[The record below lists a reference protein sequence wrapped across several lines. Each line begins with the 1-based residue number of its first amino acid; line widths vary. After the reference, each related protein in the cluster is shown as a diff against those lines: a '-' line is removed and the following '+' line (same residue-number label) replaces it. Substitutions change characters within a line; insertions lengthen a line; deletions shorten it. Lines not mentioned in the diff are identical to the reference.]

1 MNGVHDMGGMHGF
14 GKVEPEADEPVFHA
28 PWEGRV
34 LAMNRATGWLG
45 LWTIDGSRFSL
56 EMLPP
61 EVYLRSSYYRR
72 WALGLE
78 NRCVQLG
85 LISADEL
92 AAGRALHPAKPLAP
106 AEFSGKPVKPA
117 LAPAD
122 VPSTLSRGNYER
134 PALTSAKFAPGDS
147 VRTRNIN
154 PPGHTRLPR
163 YARGRSGVIES
174 IRGCHVFP
182 DVSTTSPSDEA
193 HWLYTVVFDS
203 RELWGDGADPTL
215 KVSIDAWEPYLDGA

>member
-14 GKVEPEADEPVFHA
+14 GAVEPEPEEPVFHA

-34 LAMNRATGWLG
+34 LAMSRAMGLLG
-45 LWTIDGSRFSL
+45 LWTIDRGRFSL
-56 EMLPP
+56 EKLPP
-61 EVYLRSSYYRR
+61 GVYLGSSYYKR

-78 NRCVQLG
+78 NRCVQAG
-85 LISADEL
+85 LVGDDEL
-92 AAGRALHPAKPLAP
+92 AAGRTLHPA
-106 AEFSGKPVKPA
+106 KPVKPA
-117 LAPAD
+117 LTAAG
-122 VPSTLSRGNYER
+122 VPNTLTRGNYDR
-134 PALTSAKFAPGDS
+134 PSPAPARFAPGDR

-154 PPGHTRLPR
+154 PAGHTRLPR

-182 DVSTTSPSDEA
+182 DAAATGPSDEA

-215 KVSIDAWEPYLDGA
+215 KVSIDAWEPYLEAD

>member
-34 LAMNRATGWLG
+34 LAMNRATGYLS

-61 EVYLRSSYYRR
+61 DVYLGSTYYRR

-78 NRCVQLG
+78 NRCVQVG
-85 LISADEL
+85 LVSGDEL
-92 AAGRALHPAKPLAP
+92 AAGRALHPAR
-106 AEFSGKPVKPA
+106 PVKPA
-117 LAPAD
+117 LTAAEVPNTLARGSYDRPPPAP
-122 VPSTLSRGNYER
+122 
-134 PALTSAKFAPGDS
+134 AKFAPGDR

-154 PPGHTRLPR
+154 PAGHTRLPR

-182 DVSTTSPSDEA
+182 DTAATGKVDEA
-193 HWLYTVVFDS
+193 HWLYTLVFDG

-215 KVSIDAWEPYLDGA
+215 KVSIDAWEPYLDHA

>member
-14 GKVEPEADEPVFHA
+14 GKVEPEAGEPVFHA

-34 LAMNRATGWLG
+34 LAMNRAMGHHR

-56 EMLPP
+56 ERLPP
-61 EVYLRSSYYRR
+61 AVYLGSSYYRR

-78 NRCVQLG
+78 NRCVQIG
-85 LISADEL
+85 LVSGDEL
-92 AAGRALHPAKPLAP
+92 AAGRALHPAR
-106 AEFSGKPVKPA
+106 A
-117 LAPAD
+117 LGSPTLTTAA
-122 VPSTLSRGNYER
+122 VPDTLTRGNYER
-134 PALTSAKFAPGDS
+134 PAPAPAKFAPGDR
-147 VRTRNIN
+147 VRARNIN

-182 DVSTTSPSDEA
+182 DTAATGPGDEA

-203 RELWGDGADPTL
+203 RELWGDGADPAL
-215 KVSIDAWEPYLDGA
+215 EVSIDAWEPYLEAP